1 LITTEGLTKRYGE
14 RLAVD
19 DLNLS
24 VPSGVV
30 YGFLGPNGAGKTTTI
45 RMLLGILPPDAGTI
59 RIGDRVVRHSRRD
72 LPAQRL
78 IGAVAEH
85 QYLYDDMSVGEYL
98 RFFAAL
104 YKVGKQRVGV
114 VLEEVGLA
122 DREDDFAVDLSR
134 GLQQKLGLARALLH
148 DPPVLILDEPVSGLD
163 PRGIREVREILVR
176 ERDRGRCIFL
186 SSHVLS
192 EVERTADRVAILRKG
207 RLVAEDRP
215 VDIAARLASGVR
227 LEIELASYDEALIA
241 AVRQRPEVHDVTL
254 GDGGHMVVQMEAG
267 ADARLSLSRAL
278 SDGGGI
284 ILSMSEHHATL
295 EEAFVTITDGAVE
308 PI

>member
-24 VPSGVV
+24 VPSGAV

-59 RIGDRVVRHSRRD
+59 RIGDRVVRHARRD

-163 PRGIREVREILVR
+163 PHGIREVREILVR

-215 VDIAARLASGVR
+215 VDIATRLASGVR
-227 LEIELASYDEALIA
+227 LEIELVSHDAALIA
-241 AVRQRPEVHDVTL
+241 AVRQLPEVHDVTP
-254 GDGGHMVVQMEAG
+254 GGGGHMVVRMDAG
-267 ADARLSLSRAL
+267 ADARQSLSRAL

-295 EEAFVTITDGAVE
+295 EEAFVTITDGAV
-308 PI
+308 